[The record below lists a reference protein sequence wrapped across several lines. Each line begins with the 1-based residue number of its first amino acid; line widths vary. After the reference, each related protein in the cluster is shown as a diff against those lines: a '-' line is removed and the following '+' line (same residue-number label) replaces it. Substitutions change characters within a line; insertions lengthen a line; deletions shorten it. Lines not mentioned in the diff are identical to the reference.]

1 MKIGP
6 LVGMPV
12 PGTCTFAGWATLP
25 DTGIRWGA
33 PPLGVKDPQKK
44 FLENWQTEPDIR
56 VANSYEQVIKGRD
69 EQLEAAVAALMKTVR

>member
-1 MKIGP
+1 
-6 LVGMPV
+6 MPV

-25 DTGIRWGA
+25 DTGIRWGV

-44 FLENWQTEPDIR
+44 FLENWQTDPDIR